1 MKFQVPQFI
10 EMEDKIFGPLS
21 FKEFIYLAGGA
32 GLSYILYR
40 FIPSFYLSLIFI
52 IPVLGLA
59 CALAFYK
66 VNNKPFIEVLQ
77 SAFIF
82 AVGRKLYIWKKEQ
95 RAMSPQERTSM
106 RVPTLGKSKLTNMGF
121 NLDVK
126 EKKSDSQNINEALN
140 IRI

>member
-40 FIPSFYLSLIFI
+40 YIPYTFLAILAVL
-52 IPVLGLA
+52 PVMGFA
-59 CALAFYK
+59 IALAFYK
-66 VNNKPFIEVLQ
+66 VNNKPFIDVVQ
-77 SAFIF
+77 SALTY
-82 AVGRKLYIWKKEQ
+82 AMGRKLYIWKKENKPVSTKEVDVTFKQ
-95 RAMSPQERTSM
+95 GST
-106 RVPTLGKSKLTNMGF
+106 VPVSTLGRSRLTDIGF

-126 EKKSDSQNINEALN
+126 DTLN
-140 IRI
+140 IRN